1 MLMIIIIINQMSSYN
16 STSLKLFKKH
26 LKTNLS
32 QSSKYIYKLLKS
44 IDKLETFTGL
54 QLQEKWIN
62 YSSILLIESVTPKDT
77 LLR

>member
-1 MLMIIIIINQMSSYN
+1 MLMIIIINQMSSYN
-16 STSLKLFKKH
+16 STFLKLFKKH

-32 QSSKYIYKLLKS
+32 QSSKYFYKLLKS

-62 YSSILLIESVTPKDT
+62 YSSILLIESATPKDT
-77 LLR
+77 PLR

>member
-62 YSSILLIESVTPKDT
+62 YSSILLIESATPKDT

>member
-62 YSSILLIESVTPKDT
+62 YSSILLIESATPKDT
-77 LLR
+77 PLR